1 MNDSPLS
8 EETHAKHENEKKK
21 EGSGG
26 EGEREGE
33 INKYKTKESSL
44 FFIGFLGCHYYY

>member
-26 EGEREGE
+26 REREKEKLSIARGERVQE
-33 INKYKTKESSL
+33 K
-44 FFIGFLGCHYYY
+44 